1 MVNKYINAT
10 YQEIYDLA
18 TSPNKVTIMGIRTPS
33 GSVPSKML
41 SGLWKQFKS
50 VKYNGCDFVM
60 RATARQPLD
69 PLQVGVSAGSKM
81 DMRDVQNPILFRGC
95 HGESLGSI
103 LNDLMGASTG
113 SHTFSGDSLDID
125 ETALSDVENF
135 YYQCLTDMS
144 WQKSMPENGFARNG
158 LHPLV
163 YGLSANYQVN
173 DAGIDAFVNGDNT
186 VFDQNIGDVQEVQA
200 VNGERG
206 FHLNLGMGLNPNAT
220 EVRNGGRRVFTHDL
234 QPLGWLD
241 TENRIGGD
249 DDTPYPN
256 ARIPRVYMG
265 ILMLPPAYTQGVRQY
280 FRVVVTHYFTFKDF
294 RSISLDGEYQDTPGY
309 YNTLNVSKDA
319 DIVLTSARVR

>member
-18 TSPNKVTIMGIRTPS
+18 TAPDKVTIMGIRTPS
-33 GSVPSKML
+33 GSVPQKML

-69 PLQVGVSAGSKM
+69 PLQVGNTAGSQM

-103 LNDLMGASTG
+103 LNDLMGAS

-125 ETALSDVENF
+125 EKALSDVENF

-163 YGLSANYQVN
+163 YGLSANFQMN
-173 DAGIDAFVNGDNT
+173 DTNKGLIA
-186 VFDQNIGDVQEVQA
+186 IGNQA
-200 VNGERG
+200 VIQNPGQPSDVPNDVGNALVPALNDGWQINSEGDG
-206 FHLNLGMGLNPNAT
+206 FANH
-220 EVRNGGRRVFTHDL
+220 GRRVFTHDL

-241 TENRIGGD
+241 TENRVGGTASD
-249 DDTPYPN
+249 PFPN
-256 ARIPRVYMG
+256 SNIPRCYMG
-265 ILMLPPAYTQGVRQY
+265 ILMLPPAYTQGVRQF
-280 FRVVVTHYFTFKDF
+280 FRVVITHYFTFKDF
-294 RSISLDGEYQDTPGY
+294 RSISLDSEYSDTPGY
-309 YNTLNVSKDA
+309 YDTLNVSKDA
-319 DIVLTSARVR
+319 DITLTSARVR

>member
-18 TSPNKVTIMGIRTPS
+18 TAPDKVTIMGIRTPS

-69 PLQVGVSAGSKM
+69 PLQVGKTAGSQM

-103 LNDLMGASTG
+103 LNDLMGAS

-125 ETALSDVENF
+125 EKALTDVENF

-163 YGLSANYQVN
+163 YGLSANFQMTEHQGDIAINPSGNKTVLQQPGEASETLNYDDSAYIPTLNVGYQLN
-173 DAGIDAFVNGDNT
+173 SEGD
-186 VFDQNIGDVQEVQA
+186 GYA
-200 VNGERG
+200 
-206 FHLNLGMGLNPNAT
+206 NA
-220 EVRNGGRRVFTHDL
+220 GRRIFTHDL
-234 QPLGWLD
+234 HPLGWLD
-241 TENRIGGD
+241 TENRVGGSTTD
-249 DDTPYPN
+249 PFPN
-256 ARIPRVYMG
+256 ANIPRCYMG
-265 ILMLPPAYTQGVRQY
+265 ILMLPPAYTQGVRQF
-280 FRVVVTHYFTFKDF
+280 FRVVITHYFTFKDF
-294 RSISLDGEYQDTPGY
+294 RSISLDSEYSDTPGY
-309 YNTLNVSKDA
+309 YDTINVSRDA
-319 DIVLTSARVR
+319 DITLTSARVR

>member
-18 TSPNKVTIMGIRTPS
+18 TSPDKVTVLGIRTPS
-33 GSVPSKML
+33 GSVPQKML
-41 SGLWKQFKS
+41 AGLWKQFKS

-69 PLQVGVSAGSKM
+69 PLQVGTTAGSQM

-103 LNDLMGASTG
+103 LNDLMGAA

-125 ETALSDVENF
+125 EKNLSDLENF

-163 YGLSANYQVN
+163 YGMAANFQLNDTNQGLIAVGQQGVVQNPGQPTDVANAQGNALVPALNDGWQLSA
-173 DAGIDAFVNGDNT
+173 DGT
-186 VFDQNIGDVQEVQA
+186 
-200 VNGERG
+200 G
-206 FHLNLGMGLNPNAT
+206 FANF
-220 EVRNGGRRVFTHDL
+220 GRRVFTNDL

-241 TENRIGGD
+241 TENRVGGTSSD
-249 DDTPYPN
+249 PFPN
-256 ARIPRVYMG
+256 ANIPRCYMG
-265 ILMLPPAYTQGVRQY
+265 ILMLPPAYTDGVRQF
-280 FRVVVTHYFTFKDF
+280 FRIVITHYFTFKDF
-294 RSISLDGEYQDTPGY
+294 RSISLDSEYRDTPGY
-309 YNTLNVSKDA
+309 YDTINVSKGA
-319 DIVLTSARVR
+319 DVVLTSAKVR